1 MENPF
6 NEESAEEDG
15 EPPFSTYRSLNFLSL
30 QVLEGF
36 FNEGLKA
43 EPGVAKAKSM
53 AMAIAGVPFT
63 YIGSIQLAVANRH
76 SGDAEREVRR
86 RLHKK
91 CTTDITCRIRNT
103 ELGRGIRE
111 PMKNLQ
117 IWNTKMYLRT
127 HQWMIRTAC
136 RGHWTLGAIF

>member
-15 EPPFSTYRSLNFLSL
+15 EPPFSTYRFLNFLSL

-53 AMAIAGVPFT
+53 AMAIAGVPVT
-63 YIGSIQLAVANRH
+63 YIVFDSTCC
-76 SGDAEREVRR
+76 SEPPF
-86 RLHKK
+86 RL
-91 CTTDITCRIRNT
+91 CRT
-103 ELGRGIRE
+103 
-111 PMKNLQ
+111 
-117 IWNTKMYLRT
+117 
-127 HQWMIRTAC
+127 
-136 RGHWTLGAIF
+136 